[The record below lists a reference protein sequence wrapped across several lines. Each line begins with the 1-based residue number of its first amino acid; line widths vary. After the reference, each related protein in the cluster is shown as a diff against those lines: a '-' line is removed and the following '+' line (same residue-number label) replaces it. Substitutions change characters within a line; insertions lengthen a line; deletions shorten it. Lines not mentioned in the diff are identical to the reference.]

1 MAEIVATAPPG
12 VQTTFDKPLGPVPSK
27 TNVGDKF
34 RAELDKLTK
43 PPKTEEPTDAVQT
56 PQESP
61 SKPAEPPTKE
71 PETPSKPTDAVKTP
85 ASPLDAILE
94 TKPEKPAEE
103 PDVLKEFDEKT
114 ANWQRARE
122 VMKTQSGELKTL
134 REKVQQ
140 LETTPKAQPNEVAEL
155 IKQRDEL
162 AQKFQQQEE
171 RLKAVNYRYSD
182 EYQGMVAEREAVL
195 AKISSRMKAYG
206 GDSGALLEAL
216 QLPQGKVR
224 TSQIK
229 EALAELDS
237 DDKSRVHALIE
248 TLENHE
254 EKLADVERDL
264 PKKWDDLVAQREVQ
278 MAEQAQEAIK
288 QLEVQFGK
296 VIEAIPA
303 STVTLREVPEDVPG
317 AKEWNDEIKSAID
330 RGLSALKPDGADF
343 NQSVEIAVKGARYDT
358 LEKRYLALHKDYVE
372 AKKRL
377 AEFDQ
382 SGPDFKG
389 TPKPAEKTD
398 KKPGVKFREALA
410 MAQGAGVGEV

>member
-1 MAEIVATAPPG
+1 MATEIVAPAPPG

-43 PPKTEEPTDAVQT
+43 PPKAEETTVVEPVKEEPKV
-56 PQESP
+56 E
-61 SKPAEPPTKE
+61 PAK
-71 PETPSKPTDAVKTP
+71 ETPEPIAAEKP

-94 TKPEKPAEE
+94 TKPETKPAEE

-140 LETTPKAQPNEVAEL
+140 LETAPKAQPNEVAEL

-162 AQKFQQQEE
+162 AQRFQQQEE

-254 EKLADVERDL
+254 EKLSDVERDL

-278 MAEQAQEAIK
+278 MAEQAQTAIK

-317 AKEWNDEIKSAID
+317 AKEWNDEIRTAID

-377 AEFDQ
+377 SEFDQ

-410 MAQGAGVGEV
+410 MAQGAGAGEV

>member
-1 MAEIVATAPPG
+1 MATETVAPAPAG
-12 VQTTFDKPLGPVPSK
+12 VQTTFEKPLGPVPSK
-27 TNVGDKF
+27 SEHAQKF
-34 RAELDKLTK
+34 RKAFAEITHEEIK
-43 PPKTEEPTDAVQT
+43 PPVQEPSEPVKEEPKV
-56 PQESP
+56 E
-61 SKPAEPPTKE
+61 PAPT
-71 PETPSKPTDAVKTP
+71 ETPEPIAAEKP
-85 ASPLDAILE
+85 ASPLDAVLA
-94 TKPEKPAEE
+94 TKEEKPVEE
-103 PDVLKEFDEKT
+103 HDVLKEFDEKT

-122 VMKTQSGELKTL
+122 VMKTQSTELKDL
-134 REKVQQ
+134 RAKVQQ
-140 LETTPKAQPNEVAEL
+140 LETAPKAQPNEIAEL
-155 IKQRDEL
+155 IKQRDEI
-162 AQKFQQQEE
+162 AQRFQQQED

-216 QLPQGKVR
+216 QLPQGRVR

-248 TLENHE
+248 TLENQE
-254 EKLADVERDL
+254 EKLAEVEHDL

-278 MAEQAQEAIK
+278 KAEQEQEAIK
-288 QLEVQFGK
+288 LLEVQFGK
-296 VIEAIPA
+296 VIDAIPA
-303 STVTLREVPEDVPG
+303 NTVTLREVPDDVPG
-317 AKEWNDEIKSAID
+317 AKEWNEEIKGAID

-389 TPKPAEKTD
+389 TPKPAEK
-398 KKPGVKFREALA
+398 KQPGTYKRGQFHETLA
-410 MAQGAGVGEV
+410 AIQGAGGEI